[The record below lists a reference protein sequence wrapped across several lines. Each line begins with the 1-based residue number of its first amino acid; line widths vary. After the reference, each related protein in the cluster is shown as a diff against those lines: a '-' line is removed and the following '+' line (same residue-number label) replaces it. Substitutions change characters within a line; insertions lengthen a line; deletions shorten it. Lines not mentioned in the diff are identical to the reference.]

1 MLSSRKWGQP
11 YILTPNPGR
20 PESKA
25 EKGFAKEGFGKE
37 GKGREG
43 VTKSHCK
50 TSRKLTERNTK
61 GRPKSQ
67 PPGDAHACPQVVS
80 LLHVVTQEPRLFPL

>member
-1 MLSSRKWGQP
+1 MASSPTLTGTLVTPSDRGRTEPRNILHHFLGVIMLSSRKWRRP

-37 GKGREG
+37 GKGKR
-43 VTKSHCK
+43 KSDK
-50 TSRKLTERNTK
+50 I
-61 GRPKSQ
+61 
-67 PPGDAHACPQVVS
+67 
-80 LLHVVTQEPRLFPL
+80 PL